1 MQLRKRYIAN
11 AVSVFFSIIPFV
23 IFGQQEPQFSQ
34 YMFNH
39 LGINPGVIGT
49 NEAICAFGLYR
60 QQWLGFEDTEG
71 NDVAPETYTINL
83 DAPIRFLRGGL
94 GLSITSDKL
103 GFEGNTIVKF
113 GYAYH
118 LKVGNGIMGLG
129 AMVSFNDKSVDFSK
143 LKPVDDDPILTQLGK
158 ESDMLV
164 DASVGV
170 FYRVPELFYVGI
182 SSTQVLQSRGKALG
196 KVEGAEFK
204 MQLRRHYY
212 LTGGYEFT
220 FPGNPA
226 FTVTPSML
234 FKTDGASF
242 QVDAT
247 ALLNYKDRF
256 WGGVS
261 YRLQDAIVV
270 MLGVSYKNIRIGY
283 SYDITTSSLGGS
295 YSSGSHEVMAGYCF
309 KLEVEKLRQSYKN
322 TRFL

>member
-1 MQLRKRYIAN
+1 MQSRKRYIRN
-11 AVSVFFSIIPFV
+11 AVSAFFLVMPCI
-23 IFGQQEPQFSQ
+23 IFGQQEAQFSQ
-34 YMFNH
+34 YMFNN
-39 LGINPGVIGT
+39 LGFNPGVAGT
-49 NEAICAFGLYR
+49 SEAINAFGLYR

-71 NDVAPETYTINL
+71 NDVAPETYTITL
-83 DAPIRFLRGGL
+83 DAPIRLIRGGL
-94 GLSITSDKL
+94 GLTITSDKL
-103 GFEGNTIVKF
+103 GFEGNTMVKF

-129 AMVSFNDKSVDFSK
+129 AMVSFNDKSVDFSQ

-170 FYRVPELFYVGI
+170 FYRVPEQYYVGI
-182 SSTQVLQSRGKALG
+182 SSTQILQSKGKALG
-196 KVEGAEFK
+196 KVEGKDFR
-204 MQLRRHYY
+204 MQLKRHYY

-220 FPGNPA
+220 FPRNPA

-242 QVDAT
+242 QVDAS
-247 ALLNYKDRF
+247 AMLNYKERF
-256 WGGVS
+256 WGGLS

-270 MLGVSYKNIRIGY
+270 MLGVNYKNIRIGY
-283 SYDITTSSLGGS
+283 SYDVTTSALGGS
-295 YSSGSHEVMAGYCF
+295 YSSGSHEVMAGYSF